1 MPCCCLSHTER
12 SSRTHATLA
21 PAQTL
26 AFIVSATLGI
36 FLQVMDPKAA
46 PALRA
51 PLLKNFF
58 FSNKKTVLRTSLRSI
73 TVTAR
78 EQDDAGAAAAVAW

>member
-51 PLLKNFF
+51 PAPQEFLFFVLKNRDRVKIWLYRPWLAKPV
-58 FSNKKTVLRTSLRSI
+58 SP
-73 TVTAR
+73 
-78 EQDDAGAAAAVAW
+78 

>member
-58 FSNKKTVLRTSLRSI
+58 FSNKKTVHEQVVAAQFHRSYSGAPSTPSLLI
-73 TVTAR
+73 L
-78 EQDDAGAAAAVAW
+78 